1 MAPTLPV
8 PAPPCHRN
16 LLELAWRLCLVAVK
30 HTSVQHLLFSP
41 SGPQLTIYDLPPQV
55 HPEEE
60 TIGLQNAF
68 SVVDLKPAMEPAP
81 ESSPGGPAQAFP
93 LIDPCTP

>member
-1 MAPTLPV
+1 MP
-8 PAPPCHRN
+8 
-16 LLELAWRLCLVAVK
+16 VK
-30 HTSVQHLLFSP
+30 HISILYLLSP
-41 SGPQLTIYDLPPQV
+41 SWPQLTIYDLPPQV

-68 SVVDLKPAMEPAP
+68 SVVELKPPMEPAP

-93 LIDPCTP
+93 RIGPCIL